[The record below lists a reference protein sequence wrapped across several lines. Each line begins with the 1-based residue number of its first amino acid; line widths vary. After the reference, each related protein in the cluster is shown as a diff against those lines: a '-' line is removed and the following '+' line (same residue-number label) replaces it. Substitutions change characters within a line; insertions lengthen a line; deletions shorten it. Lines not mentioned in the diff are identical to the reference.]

1 MIEGND
7 QSLEYIGYQVPR
19 TDMEGGGNL
28 DDPDN
33 KAQTQGIMFD
43 DSKFSINNPNYLNIN

>member
-19 TDMEGGGNL
+19 SDLEGGGNP
-28 DDPDN
+28 DDPEN
-33 KAQTQGIMFD
+33 KAQTQGVLITLIISILI
-43 DSKFSINNPNYLNIN
+43 SKVI